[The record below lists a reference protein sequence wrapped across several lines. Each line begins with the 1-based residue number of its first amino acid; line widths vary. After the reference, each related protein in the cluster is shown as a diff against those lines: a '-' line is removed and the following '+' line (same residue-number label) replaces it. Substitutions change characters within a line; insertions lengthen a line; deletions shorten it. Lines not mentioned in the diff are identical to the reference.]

1 MTSQPTV
8 TTLRGTIREQL
19 FASARVV
26 IGSVWGENQMA
37 RLSSYDPKALG
48 LAECQWCDGDGCEFC
63 AQTGTVI
70 LYRESQYNTA
80 KEVGILIWD
89 LRNAA
94 RA

>member
-1 MTSQPTV
+1 MTNLRA
-8 TTLRGTIREQL
+8 TLIRQKQI
-19 FASARVV
+19 ASARVDTWQ
-26 IGSVWGENQMA
+26 WGENKMA

-89 LRNAA
+89 LKNAA